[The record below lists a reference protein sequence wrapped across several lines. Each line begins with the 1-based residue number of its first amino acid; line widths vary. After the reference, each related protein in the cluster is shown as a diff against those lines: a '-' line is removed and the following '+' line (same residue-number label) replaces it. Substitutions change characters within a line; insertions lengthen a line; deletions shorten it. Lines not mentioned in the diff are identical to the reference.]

1 MPSLLA
7 GGPTPQFLPGT
18 TQADAGAKNQN
29 LGYPGGSVTG
39 AVGTLDFFFNLSVG
53 NSDYCQAASITVSR
67 KSYTRTRVIGGVTT
81 TVRATSYALKDFPFV
96 DDQTGQAGKEIS
108 IIDPASGD
116 SWVLRMRGSMQ
127 SLIQAI
133 CSGNLEASRAFYIRS
148 LRGRTYGPFVP
159 PGAKP

>member
-7 GGPTPQFLPGT
+7 GGPTPQFIVGSP
-18 TQADAGAKNQN
+18 QADAGAKNQN

-39 AVGTLDFFFNLSVG
+39 AVGTLDYFFNLTAG
-53 NSDYCQAASITVSR
+53 NADYCKSASITVAR
-67 KSYTRTRVIGGVTT
+67 RSYTRHRVIGGLAT
-81 TVRATSYALKDFPFV
+81 TVKAAAFELKQFPFV

-108 IIDPASGD
+108 IIDPATGD

-133 CSGNLEASRAFYIRS
+133 CNGDLEASRSFYVRS

-159 PGAKP
+159 PGANP